1 MRDLVSNQSFQIAIP
16 PQVSTTDTAIVGNWI
31 NTSGFNSLAFSIF
44 SGAMTGTPTFTLEVD
59 EADASDY
66 SDSAAVAAGDL
77 LSRVEGVDPET
88 TADNDLAAAA
98 NSITKIGYIGN
109 KQYVRIKLTPASN
122 TSTALAAI
130 ACLGHASVRPV
141 S

>member
-1 MRDLVSNQSFQIAIP
+1 MRDSVNNLSFQIAIP
-16 PQVSTTDTAIVGNWI
+16 PEVSTSNTAIVGNWI
-31 NTSGFNSLAFSIF
+31 NTSGFNSLSFSIF
-44 SGAMTGTPTFTLEVD
+44 SGAMSGTPTFSLEVD

-66 SDSAAVAAGDL
+66 SDSAAVASTDL
-77 LSRVEGVDPET
+77 LSRVEGVDAET
-88 TADNDLAAAA
+88 TADNDLGAG

-122 TSTALAAI
+122 TSTALAAV

-141 S
+141 A